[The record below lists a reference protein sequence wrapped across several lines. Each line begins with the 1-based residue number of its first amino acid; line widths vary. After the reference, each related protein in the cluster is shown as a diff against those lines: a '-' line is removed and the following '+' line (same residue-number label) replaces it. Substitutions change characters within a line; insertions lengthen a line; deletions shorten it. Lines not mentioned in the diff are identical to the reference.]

1 MQFVEHFPVLIVGL
15 SMFLAYTML
24 LAGYI
29 NRKLPFFMSLAMNFF
44 FLFLSLFVLNHVLT
58 VGPIRYWQGGWRPP
72 WGIEYVVDAMNA
84 YLLIIVISIII
95 FGLIYSK
102 RNVEFEIEER
112 KRVTFYTLIQLM
124 AAGLYGITVT
134 GDLFN
139 MFIWLEIASLTAY
152 ALIAVAGGRALR
164 PAYNYVIMGSIG
176 ACLYIFG
183 VCWLYSVT
191 GTLNFADMRLL
202 LPLVYDNKAVQ
213 MGFAMIV
220 VGVMIKAYIF
230 PLHLWQPDVYTY
242 APSTVSSMMAS
253 VHVKV
258 MFYILLRMF
267 YSVFTLD
274 FIRHYIGLDLVICWF
289 AALAILAGSIWAIK
303 QRNLRRM
310 LAYSSV
316 SQMGYILLG
325 VGLSPLSPWGLVGAV
340 AHILNHAVGKGC
352 LFMCAGAIRQQEGA
366 RDIRDFVGL
375 GKKMPYVCAAFTI
388 AAFSM
393 IGIPFTAGFASK
405 VFLIIA
411 SLDAAQYPFVAV
423 LLISGLLNLVYF
435 WRVIDQ
441 MYFAGHRGADN
452 PVEAS
457 AAMQDAAPS
466 GTHDAAKSGR
476 PLALSMIA
484 PILALATLCI
494 ILGVLWL
501 TDIPVP
507 LINRILSN
515 LRMEAAI

>member
-1 MQFVEHFPVLIVGL
+1 MLLVEQFPVLIVGL
-15 SMFLAYTML
+15 SMFMAYTML
-24 LAGYI
+24 LAGYL
-29 NRKLPFFMSLAMNFF
+29 NRRLPFYMSLAMNS
-44 FLFLSLFVLNHVLT
+44 LVLILSLFILNHVLT

-84 YLLIIVISIII
+84 YLLIIVVSMVIL
-95 FGLIYSK
+95 GLIYSK
-102 RNVEFEIEER
+102 RNVEYEIEAR
-112 KRVTFYTLIQLM
+112 KHATFYVLVQLM
-124 AAGLYGITVT
+124 AAGLYGITIT

-176 ACLYIFG
+176 ACFYIFG

-191 GTLNFADMRLL
+191 GTLNMADMRLL

-213 MGFAMIV
+213 MAFAMMV

-242 APSTVSSMMAS
+242 APSTISSMMAS

-267 YSVFTLD
+267 YSVFTLG
-274 FIRHYIGLDLVICWF
+274 FIEHFIGLDMLICWV
-289 AALAILAGSIWAIK
+289 AAIAILVGSIWAIK
-303 QRNLRRM
+303 QRNLKRM
-310 LAYSSV
+310 LAYSSI

-340 AHILNHAVGKGC
+340 AHILNHAMGKGC
-352 LFMCAGAIRQQEGA
+352 LFMSAGAFAQQEGL
-366 RDIRDFVGL
+366 RDIRNFEGL
-375 GKKMPYVCAAFTI
+375 GKKMPYASAAFTI
-388 AAFSM
+388 AALSM
-393 IGIPFTAGFASK
+393 IGIPPTAGFASK
-405 VFLIIA
+405 LFLILA

-423 LLISGLLNLVYF
+423 LLLSGLLNLVYF

-441 MYFAGHRGADN
+441 MYFAKHEE
-452 PVEAS
+452 PK
-457 AAMQDAAPS
+457 DAAEVKEKGKALP
-466 GTHDAAKSGR
+466 
-476 PLALSMIA
+476 LSMVA
-484 PILALATLCI
+484 PMLILASLCI
-494 ILGVLWL
+494 IMGIIWL
-501 TDIPVP
+501 TDIPLP
-507 LINRILSN
+507 LINHILSN
-515 LRMEAAI
+515 LRMGVTL

>member
-1 MQFVEHFPVLIVGL
+1 MNSLVLI
-15 SMFLAYTML
+15 
-24 LAGYI
+24 
-29 NRKLPFFMSLAMNFF
+29 
-44 FLFLSLFVLNHVLT
+44 LSLFILNHVLT

-84 YLLIIVISIII
+84 YLLIIVVSMVIL
-95 FGLIYSK
+95 GLIYSK
-102 RNVEFEIEER
+102 RNVEYEIEAR
-112 KRVTFYTLIQLM
+112 KHATFYVLVQLM
-124 AAGLYGITVT
+124 AAGLYGITIT

-176 ACLYIFG
+176 ACFYIFG

-191 GTLNFADMRLL
+191 GTLNMADMRLL

-213 MGFAMIV
+213 MAFAMMV

-242 APSTVSSMMAS
+242 APSTISSMMAS

-267 YSVFTLD
+267 YSVFTLG
-274 FIRHYIGLDLVICWF
+274 FIEHFIGLDMLICWV
-289 AALAILAGSIWAIK
+289 AAIAILVGSIWAIK
-303 QRNLRRM
+303 QRNLKRM
-310 LAYSSV
+310 LAYSSI

-340 AHILNHAVGKGC
+340 AHILNHAMGKGC
-352 LFMCAGAIRQQEGA
+352 LFMSAGAFAQQEGL
-366 RDIRDFVGL
+366 RDIRNFEGL
-375 GKKMPYVCAAFTI
+375 GKKMPYASAAFTI
-388 AAFSM
+388 AALSM
-393 IGIPFTAGFASK
+393 IGIPPTAGFASK
-405 VFLIIA
+405 LFLILA

-423 LLISGLLNLVYF
+423 LLLSGLLNLVYF

-441 MYFAGHRGADN
+441 MYFAKHEE
-452 PVEAS
+452 PK
-457 AAMQDAAPS
+457 DAAEVKEKGKALP
-466 GTHDAAKSGR
+466 
-476 PLALSMIA
+476 LSMVA
-484 PILALATLCI
+484 PMLILASLCI
-494 ILGVLWL
+494 IMGIIWL
-501 TDIPVP
+501 TDIPLP
-507 LINRILSN
+507 LINHILSN
-515 LRMEAAI
+515 LRMGVTL

>member
-1 MQFVEHFPVLIVGL
+1 MQPVEQLPVIIVGL

-24 LAGYI
+24 LAGYL
-29 NRKLPFFMSLAMNFF
+29 NRRLPFFMSLAMNSF
-44 FLFLSLFVLNHVLT
+44 FLILSLFILNHVLK
-58 VGPIRYWQGGWRPP
+58 VGPIRYWLGGWRPP

-84 YLLIIVISIII
+84 YLLVIVISMIIL
-95 FGLIYSK
+95 GLIYS
-102 RNVEFEIEER
+102 RDNVRHEIEG
-112 KRVTFYTLIQLM
+112 KKHPTFYTLVQLM

-176 ACLYIFG
+176 AVLYIFG

-191 GTLNFADMRLL
+191 GTLNFGDMRLL

-220 VGVMIKAYIF
+220 VGIMIKAYIF

-242 APSTVSSMMAS
+242 APSTISSMMAS

-267 YSVFTLD
+267 YSVFTLE
-274 FIRHYIGLDLVICWF
+274 FVRHYIGLDLIICWV
-289 AALAILAGSIWAIK
+289 AAIAILAGSIWAIK
-303 QRNLRRM
+303 QRNLKRM

-325 VGLSPLSPWGLVGAV
+325 LGLSPLSPWGLVGAA
-340 AHILNHAVGKGC
+340 AHILNHAIGKGC
-352 LFMCAGAIRQQEGA
+352 LFMCAGAISQQEGLK
-366 RDIRDFVGL
+366 DIRDFEGL
-375 GKKMPYVCAAFTI
+375 GKKMPHVCAAFTV
-388 AAFSM
+388 AALSM
-393 IGIPFTAGFASK
+393 IGIPLTAGFASK
-405 VFLIIA
+405 LFLIVA

-423 LLISGLLNLVYF
+423 LLLSGLLNLVYF

-441 MYFAGHRGADN
+441 MYFVKHKGTENSGDGA
-452 PVEAS
+452 EK
-457 AAMQDAAPS
+457 
-466 GTHDAAKSGR
+466 AKSI
-476 PLALSMIA
+476 PLSMVA
-484 PILALATLCI
+484 PILILASLCI
-494 ILGVLWL
+494 IMGIIWL
-501 TDIPVP
+501 TDIPLP
-507 LINRILSN
+507 LINHILSN
-515 LRMEAAI
+515 LRLGVTL

>member
-1 MQFVEHFPVLIVGL
+1 MDLVEQFPVLIVGL

-24 LAGYI
+24 LAGYL
-29 NRKLPFFMSLAMNFF
+29 NRRLPFFMSLAMNSF
-44 FLFLSLFVLNHVLT
+44 FLIISLFILNHVLT

-84 YLLIIVISIII
+84 YLLVIVISMVIL
-95 FGLIYSK
+95 GLIYS
-102 RNVEFEIEER
+102 RGNVRHEIEER
-112 KRVTFYTLIQLM
+112 KHVTFYVLVQLM

-213 MGFAMIV
+213 MAFAMIV

-242 APSTVSSMMAS
+242 APSTISSMMAS

-258 MFYILLRMF
+258 MFYILIRMF
-267 YSVFTLD
+267 YSVFTLE
-274 FIRHYIGLDLVICWF
+274 FVRHYIGLDLLICWV
-289 AALAILAGSIWAIK
+289 AAIAILAGSIWAIK
-303 QRNLRRM
+303 QRNLKRM

-325 VGLSPLSPWGLVGAV
+325 VGLSPLSPWGLVGAA
-340 AHILNHAVGKGC
+340 AHILNHAIGKGC
-352 LFMCAGAIRQQEGA
+352 LFMCAGAISQQEGLK
-366 RDIRDFVGL
+366 DIRDFDGL
-375 GKKMPYVCAAFTI
+375 GKKMPHVCAAFTI
-388 AAFSM
+388 AALSM
-393 IGIPFTAGFASK
+393 IGIPLTAGFTSK
-405 VFLIIA
+405 LFLVYA

-423 LLISGLLNLVYF
+423 LLLSGLLNLVYF

-441 MYFAGHRGADN
+441 MYFVKHKETENA
-452 PVEAS
+452 VEVKEK
-457 AAMQDAAPS
+457 
-466 GTHDAAKSGR
+466 GKSL
-476 PLALSMIA
+476 PISMVA
-484 PILALATLCI
+484 PIMILAALCI
-494 ILGVLWL
+494 IMGIVWL
-501 TDIPVP
+501 TDIPMP
-507 LINRILSN
+507 LINHILSN
-515 LRMEAAI
+515 LRMGVTI

>member
-1 MQFVEHFPVLIVGL
+1 MYLAEQFPVIIVGI

-24 LAGYI
+24 LVGYL
-29 NRKLPFFMSLAMNFF
+29 NKKLAFYMCLAMNSF
-44 FLFLSLFVLNHVLT
+44 FLVLSVFILNHVLT
-58 VGPIRYWQGGWRPP
+58 VGPIRYWLGGWRPP

-84 YLLIIVISIII
+84 YLLIIVISLVIL
-95 FGLIYSK
+95 GLIYSR
-102 RNVEFEIEER
+102 RNVEYEIEER
-112 KRVTFYTLIQLM
+112 KHATFYTLVQLM

-176 ACLYIFG
+176 ACFYIFG

-191 GTLNFADMRLL
+191 GTLNMADMRLL

-213 MGFAMIV
+213 MAFAMMV
-220 VGVMIKAYIF
+220 VGVMMKAYIF

-242 APSTVSSMMAS
+242 APSTISSMMAS

-258 MFYILLRMF
+258 MFYILLRLF

-274 FIRHYIGLDLVICWF
+274 FIRHYIGLDMLICWL
-289 AALAILAGSIWAIK
+289 AAIAILAGSIWAIK
-303 QRNLRRM
+303 QRNLKRM
-310 LAYSSV
+310 LAYSSI

-340 AHILNHAVGKGC
+340 AHILNHAMGKGC
-352 LFMCAGAIRQQEGA
+352 LFMSAGAFAQQEGL
-366 RDIRDFVGL
+366 RDIRDFQGL
-375 GKKMPYVCAAFTI
+375 GKRMPYASAAFAI
-388 AAFSM
+388 AAISM
-393 IGIPFTAGFASK
+393 IGIPPTAGFASK
-405 VFLIIA
+405 VFLILA

-423 LLISGLLNLVYF
+423 LLLSGLLNLVYF

-441 MYFAGHRGADN
+441 MYFVKAEEAEGKEERHLTRKGTGA
-452 PVEAS
+452 
-457 AAMQDAAPS
+457 
-466 GTHDAAKSGR
+466 
-476 PLALSMIA
+476 PLPLSMVA
-484 PILALATLCI
+484 PMLILASLCI
-494 ILGVLWL
+494 VMGIVWF
-501 TDIPVP
+501 TDIPLP
-507 LINRILSN
+507 LINHILSN
-515 LRMEAAI
+515 LRMGVTI

>member
-1 MQFVEHFPVLIVGL
+1 MDLVEQFPVIIIGL

-24 LAGYI
+24 LTGYL
-29 NRKLPFFMSLAMNFF
+29 NRRLPFFMSLAMNSF
-44 FLFLSLFVLNHVLT
+44 FLILSLFILNHVLT

-84 YLLIIVISIII
+84 YLLVIVISMVIL
-95 FGLIYSK
+95 GLIYS
-102 RNVEFEIEER
+102 RGNVKHEIEER
-112 KRVTFYTLIQLM
+112 KHVTFYTLVQLM

-202 LPLVYDNKAVQ
+202 LPLVYDNRAVQ
-213 MGFAMIV
+213 MAFAMIV

-242 APSTVSSMMAS
+242 APSTISSMMAS

-258 MFYILLRMF
+258 MFYILIRMF
-267 YSVFTLD
+267 YSVFTLE
-274 FIRHYIGLDLVICWF
+274 FIRHFIGLDLLICWV
-289 AALAILAGSIWAIK
+289 AAIAILAGSIWAIK
-303 QRNLRRM
+303 QRNLKRM

-325 VGLSPLSPWGLVGAV
+325 VGLSPLSPWGLVGAA
-340 AHILNHAVGKGC
+340 AHILNHAIGKGC
-352 LFMCAGAIRQQEGA
+352 LFMCAGAISQQEGLK
-366 RDIRDFVGL
+366 DIRDFGGL

-388 AAFSM
+388 AALSM
-393 IGIPFTAGFASK
+393 VGIPLTAGFTSK
-405 VFLIIA
+405 LFLIYA

-423 LLISGLLNLVYF
+423 LLLSGLLNLVYF

-441 MYFAGHRGADN
+441 MYFVKQTGTENG
-452 PVEAS
+452 VEVKEK
-457 AAMQDAAPS
+457 
-466 GTHDAAKSGR
+466 GKSL
-476 PLALSMIA
+476 PISMVA
-484 PILALATLCI
+484 PIMILAALCI
-494 ILGVLWL
+494 IMGVVWL
-501 TDIPVP
+501 TDIPMP
-507 LINRILSN
+507 LINHILSN
-515 LRMEAAI
+515 LRMGVTL

>member
-1 MQFVEHFPVLIVGL
+1 MQPVEHFPVFIVGL

-24 LAGYI
+24 LAGYL
-29 NRKLPFFMSLAMNFF
+29 NRRLPFFMSLAMNSF
-44 FLFLSLFVLNHVLT
+44 FLILSLFILNHVLK
-58 VGPIRYWQGGWRPP
+58 VGPIRYWLGGWRPP

-84 YLLIIVISIII
+84 YLLVIVISMIIL
-95 FGLIYSK
+95 GLIYS
-102 RNVEFEIEER
+102 RDNVRHEIEE
-112 KRVTFYTLIQLM
+112 KKHPTFYTLVQLM

-176 ACLYIFG
+176 AVLYIFG

-191 GTLNFADMRLL
+191 GTLNFGDMRLL

-213 MGFAMIV
+213 MGFAMII
-220 VGVMIKAYIF
+220 VGIMIKAYIF

-242 APSTVSSMMAS
+242 APSTISSMMAS

-267 YSVFTLD
+267 YSVFTLE
-274 FIRHYIGLDLVICWF
+274 FIRHYIGLDLIICWV
-289 AALAILAGSIWAIK
+289 AAIAILAGSIWAIK
-303 QRNLRRM
+303 QRNLKRM

-325 VGLSPLSPWGLVGAV
+325 LGLSPLSPWGLVGAA
-340 AHILNHAVGKGC
+340 AHILNHAIGKGC
-352 LFMCAGAIRQQEGA
+352 LFMCAGAISQQEGLK
-366 RDIRDFVGL
+366 DIRDFEGL
-375 GKKMPYVCAAFTI
+375 GKKMPHVCAAFTV
-388 AAFSM
+388 AALSM
-393 IGIPFTAGFASK
+393 IGIPLTAGFASK
-405 VFLIIA
+405 LFLIVA

-423 LLISGLLNLVYF
+423 LLLSGLLNLVYF

-441 MYFAGHRGADN
+441 MYFVKHKGTENAVDGAGK
-452 PVEAS
+452 
-457 AAMQDAAPS
+457 
-466 GTHDAAKSGR
+466 AKSI
-476 PLALSMIA
+476 PLSMVA
-484 PILALATLCI
+484 PILILASLCI
-494 ILGVLWL
+494 IMGIIWL
-501 TDIPVP
+501 TDIPLP
-507 LINRILSN
+507 LINHILSN
-515 LRMEAAI
+515 LRMGVTL

>member
-1 MQFVEHFPVLIVGL
+1 MQPVEHFPVFIVGL

-24 LAGYI
+24 LAGYL
-29 NRKLPFFMSLAMNFF
+29 NRRLPFFMSLAMNSF
-44 FLFLSLFVLNHVLT
+44 FLILSLFILNHVLK
-58 VGPIRYWQGGWRPP
+58 VGPIRYWLGGWRPP

-84 YLLIIVISIII
+84 YLLVIVISMIIL
-95 FGLIYSK
+95 GLIYS
-102 RNVEFEIEER
+102 RDNVRHEIEE
-112 KRVTFYTLIQLM
+112 KKHPTFYTLVQLM

-176 ACLYIFG
+176 AVLYIFG

-191 GTLNFADMRLL
+191 GTLNFGDMRLL

-220 VGVMIKAYIF
+220 VGIMIKAYIF

-242 APSTVSSMMAS
+242 APSTISSMMAS

-267 YSVFTLD
+267 YSVFTLE
-274 FIRHYIGLDLVICWF
+274 FIRHYIGLDLIICWV
-289 AALAILAGSIWAIK
+289 AAIAILAGSIWAIK
-303 QRNLRRM
+303 QRNLKRM

-325 VGLSPLSPWGLVGAV
+325 LGLSPLSPWGLVGAA
-340 AHILNHAVGKGC
+340 AHILNHAIGKGC
-352 LFMCAGAIRQQEGA
+352 LFMCAGAISQQEGLK
-366 RDIRDFVGL
+366 DIRDFEGL
-375 GKKMPYVCAAFTI
+375 GKKMPHVCAAFTV
-388 AAFSM
+388 AALSM
-393 IGIPFTAGFASK
+393 IGIPLTAGFASK
-405 VFLIIA
+405 LFLIVA

-423 LLISGLLNLVYF
+423 LLLSGLLNLVYF

-441 MYFAGHRGADN
+441 MYFVKHKGTENAGDGA
-452 PVEAS
+452 
-457 AAMQDAAPS
+457 
-466 GTHDAAKSGR
+466 GKAKSI
-476 PLALSMIA
+476 PLSMVA
-484 PILALATLCI
+484 PILILASLCI
-494 ILGVLWL
+494 IMGIIWL
-501 TDIPVP
+501 TDIPLP
-507 LINRILSN
+507 LINHILSN
-515 LRMEAAI
+515 LRMGVTL

>member
-1 MQFVEHFPVLIVGL
+1 MQPVEQLPVIIVGL

-24 LAGYI
+24 LAGYL
-29 NRKLPFFMSLAMNFF
+29 NRRLPFFMSLAMNSF
-44 FLFLSLFVLNHVLT
+44 FLILSLFILNHVLK
-58 VGPIRYWQGGWRPP
+58 VGPIRYWLGGWRPP

-84 YLLIIVISIII
+84 YLLVIVISMIIL
-95 FGLIYSK
+95 GLIYS
-102 RNVEFEIEER
+102 RDNVRHEIEG
-112 KRVTFYTLIQLM
+112 KKHPTFYTLVQLM

-176 ACLYIFG
+176 AVLYIFG

-191 GTLNFADMRLL
+191 GTLNFGDMRLL

-220 VGVMIKAYIF
+220 VGIMIKAYIF

-242 APSTVSSMMAS
+242 APSTISSMMAS

-267 YSVFTLD
+267 YSVFTLE
-274 FIRHYIGLDLVICWF
+274 FVRHYIGLDLIICWV
-289 AALAILAGSIWAIK
+289 AAIAILAGSIWAIK
-303 QRNLRRM
+303 QRNLKRM

-325 VGLSPLSPWGLVGAV
+325 LGLSPLSPWGLVGAA
-340 AHILNHAVGKGC
+340 AHILNHAIGKGC
-352 LFMCAGAIRQQEGA
+352 LFMCAGAISQQEGLK
-366 RDIRDFVGL
+366 DIRDFEGL
-375 GKKMPYVCAAFTI
+375 GKKMPHVCAAFTV
-388 AAFSM
+388 AALSM
-393 IGIPFTAGFASK
+393 IGIPITAGFASK
-405 VFLIIA
+405 LFLIVA

-423 LLISGLLNLVYF
+423 LLLSGLLNLVYF

-441 MYFAGHRGADN
+441 MYFVKHKGTENSGDGA
-452 PVEAS
+452 EK
-457 AAMQDAAPS
+457 
-466 GTHDAAKSGR
+466 AKSI
-476 PLALSMIA
+476 PLSMVA
-484 PILALATLCI
+484 PILILASLCI
-494 ILGVLWL
+494 IMGIIWL
-501 TDIPVP
+501 TDIPLP
-507 LINRILSN
+507 LINHILSN
-515 LRMEAAI
+515 LRMGVTL

>member
-1 MQFVEHFPVLIVGL
+1 MDLVEQFPVLIVGL

-24 LAGYI
+24 LTGYL
-29 NRKLPFFMSLAMNFF
+29 NRRLPFFMSLAMNSF
-44 FLFLSLFVLNHVLT
+44 FLILSLFILNHVLT

-72 WGIEYVVDAMNA
+72 WGIEYVIDAMNA
-84 YLLIIVISIII
+84 YLLVIVISMVIL
-95 FGLIYSK
+95 GLIYS
-102 RNVEFEIEER
+102 RGNVRHEIEER
-112 KRVTFYTLIQLM
+112 KHVTFYTLVQLM

-213 MGFAMIV
+213 MAFAMIV

-242 APSTVSSMMAS
+242 APSTISSMMAS

-258 MFYILLRMF
+258 MFYILIRMF
-267 YSVFTLD
+267 YSVFTLE
-274 FIRHYIGLDLVICWF
+274 FIRHYIGLDLLICWV
-289 AALAILAGSIWAIK
+289 AAIAILAGSIWAIK
-303 QRNLRRM
+303 QRNLKRM

-325 VGLSPLSPWGLVGAV
+325 VGLSPLSPWGLVGAA
-340 AHILNHAVGKGC
+340 AHILNHAIGKGC
-352 LFMCAGAIRQQEGA
+352 LFMCAGAISQQEGLK
-366 RDIRDFVGL
+366 DIRDFGGL
-375 GKKMPYVCAAFTI
+375 GKKMPHVCAAFTI
-388 AAFSM
+388 AALSM
-393 IGIPFTAGFASK
+393 IGIPLTAGFTSK
-405 VFLIIA
+405 LFLIYA

-423 LLISGLLNLVYF
+423 LLLSGLLNLVYF

-441 MYFAGHRGADN
+441 MYFVKHKETENAIEVKEKG
-452 PVEAS
+452 
-457 AAMQDAAPS
+457 
-466 GTHDAAKSGR
+466 KSL
-476 PLALSMIA
+476 PLSMVA
-484 PILALATLCI
+484 PILILASLCI
-494 ILGVLWL
+494 IMGIVWL
-501 TDIPVP
+501 TDIPLP
-507 LINRILSN
+507 LINHILSN
-515 LRMEAAI
+515 LRMGVTL